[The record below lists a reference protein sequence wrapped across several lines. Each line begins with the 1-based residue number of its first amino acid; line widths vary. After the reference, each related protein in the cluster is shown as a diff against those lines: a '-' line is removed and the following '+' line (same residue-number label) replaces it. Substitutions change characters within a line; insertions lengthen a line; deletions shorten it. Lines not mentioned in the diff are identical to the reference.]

1 VSAKVVIEQTD
12 VGWNVEVTDA
22 DLVDVVTAGTSVAV
36 SVHPDEDD
44 HGKPLAVNLAPS
56 VTTTVT

>member
-1 VSAKVVIEQTD
+1 
-12 VGWNVEVTDA
+12 
-22 DLVDVVTAGTSVAV
+22 V